1 LAEEATAACGGVA
14 CAINWQSA
22 RDAGL
27 ERVPEGL
34 GWRAPL
40 NSLRALVERQLEN
53 LSPAGATFPIEAGQL
68 APIFSARLTAGRAL
82 AGMVWANG
90 QVAARVTVILLAPLG
105 RRSTEFE
112 ALARLVGR
120 RALGIITEDEIA
132 ASRDFWR
139 EQASATGERLGAA
152 HRELTELAAER
163 ATLEALANA
172 CRKLKPRK
180 RFAGLGT
187 MIAGAGPFAA
197 WLTATPSDGK
207 LQVVAASTAFVPIPP
222 LDSSSALADC
232 VRRNE
237 VIVHRRVNQ
246 AAEPAQEDR
255 SIAGFRTCAYV
266 PLRGAAVVLASR
278 EELGPAVVSRLEQ
291 VAVRLAPLVETWL
304 AEEEIARLQRLVRSL
319 GMRMFGAIDGE
330 RQRIARDLHDHLA
343 QLIAASRIALAADPQ
358 GASGI
363 LKQLDEALRLRVR
376 ELRPATLGRSTLREA
391 LRYEIHRMGDAGIK
405 ARLLHPEWTKRLPR
419 AIQELCYQVSREA
432 ISNVIRHAGAT
443 RVEMTTERRRGRVF
457 LRIDDNGKGLSVRTD
472 ATNGGAHGAGMGL
485 RGMAERLELMG
496 GQLKLERLAG
506 VTRLTAEI
514 PER

>member
-1 LAEEATAACGGVA
+1 
-14 CAINWQSA
+14 
-22 RDAGL
+22 
-27 ERVPEGL
+27 
-34 GWRAPL
+34 
-40 NSLRALVERQLEN
+40 
-53 LSPAGATFPIEAGQL
+53 
-68 APIFSARLTAGRAL
+68 
-82 AGMVWANG
+82 
-90 QVAARVTVILLAPLG
+90 
-105 RRSTEFE
+105 
-112 ALARLVGR
+112 
-120 RALGIITEDEIA
+120 
-132 ASRDFWR
+132 
-139 EQASATGERLGAA
+139 
-152 HRELTELAAER
+152 
-163 ATLEALANA
+163 
-172 CRKLKPRK
+172 
-180 RFAGLGT
+180 
-187 MIAGAGPFAA
+187 
-197 WLTATPSDGK
+197 
-207 LQVVAASTAFVPIPP
+207 
-222 LDSSSALADC
+222 
-232 VRRNE
+232 
-237 VIVHRRVNQ
+237 
-246 AAEPAQEDR
+246 
-255 SIAGFRTCAYV
+255 
-266 PLRGAAVVLASR
+266 VLASR

-472 ATNGGAHGAGMGL
+472 ATNGGGHGAGMGP